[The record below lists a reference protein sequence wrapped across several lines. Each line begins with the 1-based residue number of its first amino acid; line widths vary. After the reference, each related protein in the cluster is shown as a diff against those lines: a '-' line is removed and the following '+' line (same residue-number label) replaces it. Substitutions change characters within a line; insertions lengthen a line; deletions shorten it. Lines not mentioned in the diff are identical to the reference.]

1 MDIQSAFDT
10 ALERLRR
17 GEATLDQCV
26 ADHPEHSPE
35 LRRLL
40 ILALDLEA
48 LDPRPLE
55 QAAVDRG
62 ARLIDEELQRFK
74 ARGSGRP
81 TTSNVWDKLSSMLP
95 RFLPARVAGMV
106 SAFAVAIIA
115 YGGVTLAAVNSGPE
129 SALFGYRLSLEV
141 LRVGL
146 APTEDKAFLY
156 LDTAEQRLRE
166 IEASVDAGD
175 AGAAERASTPYQEVV
190 RKGVD
195 VLGAVTTG
203 SAQGNE
209 RVAQAADNYRDRLAD
224 HDARIEKLVR
234 PESPRD
240 IARTQEVEKKIAEVR
255 DAVHAGIIDVSSG
268 A

>member
-26 ADHPEHSPE
+26 ADHPGHSPE

-48 LDPRPLE
+48 LDPHPLE

-74 ARGSGRP
+74 ARGSGLP
-81 TTSNVWDKLSSMLP
+81 TTSNVWDHLSSMLP

-129 SALFGYRLSLEV
+129 SALYGYRLTLEE

-175 AGAAERASTPYQEVV
+175 VGAA
-190 RKGVD
+190 
-195 VLGAVTTG
+195 
-203 SAQGNE
+203 QGC
-209 RVAQAADNYRDRLAD
+209 
-224 HDARIEKLVR
+224 
-234 PESPRD
+234 
-240 IARTQEVEKKIAEVR
+240 
-255 DAVHAGIIDVSSG
+255 
-268 A
+268 